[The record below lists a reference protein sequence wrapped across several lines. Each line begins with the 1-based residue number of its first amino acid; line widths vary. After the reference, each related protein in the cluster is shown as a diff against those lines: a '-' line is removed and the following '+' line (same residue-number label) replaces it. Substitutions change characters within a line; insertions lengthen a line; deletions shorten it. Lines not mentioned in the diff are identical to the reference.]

1 MAATDYEIKSDSP
14 VVSELMFWRLAGHEG
29 LSRPAAYELVVLSKN
44 RALNAKDILGH
55 AFDVV
60 IGFEDADGGKHQR
73 HFQGHAVRFTRLAQ
87 AGRYFE
93 YRIELRSWFW
103 LLTKRAN
110 ARILQD
116 KPVLEVLDAVIE
128 DSPIK
133 RLKKLKT
140 DQVAGRHE
148 PHRYCVQFEE
158 SDYDFLSR
166 LLEEEGIYYWF
177 DAHDAPGTMH
187 LSDNSAVA
195 HEALPAVSALRYV
208 SQSASQAPRQAE
220 ITRWVSARRFDTGK
234 HAAVDSNFKAI
245 RKKIG
250 ATIEASDDHELADL
264 EVFEFPGDYFSPDDA
279 EAAAKVRGDELSA
292 RRDRHWAFT
301 AWPDVAAGRS
311 FKFEGDPDGVN
322 DGEYIVSGCTMVV
335 VHPGYEGMGDGDPA
349 APVVPLLQRLLAE
362 DAVNAVSLDM
372 AMELVAA
379 HPDLARPGRGACAF
393 LLTLHPVAMPFRPP
407 RLTPRKPMPGPQ
419 SAIVVGPQGD
429 ELHVDEF
436 GRIKVHFH
444 WDRYDQSNE
453 KSTCWVRVSQPWA
466 GKGWGGYFMPRIG
479 QEVIVDFLNGDPD
492 RPIVIGRMYNDDQPI
507 PYKSPTQSGFKTR
520 STPGGDSTTGNE
532 IMFEDKKGAEKINI
546 HAELDMSR
554 SVERDDSTSVDRD
567 QSVTVKRDQK
577 NHVDRDRSST
587 VTRNDTNMVVVDQSN
602 TVKGKQN
609 NQVVGNR
616 DSYIDSNDLLKVK
629 GTSTVDVTGA
639 RSTTFRAGEK
649 HTVVGN
655 QTIAVTGNLSYK
667 ATNMTFEAAHVDW
680 NVTGANSQNITVPAG
695 PLRLAANKIKI
706 MSNTGLEMMAVG
718 DIDAISVGS
727 NTTVLG
733 PNSSGYIGNN
743 SEANLGM
750 NRSTFIGLNMEA
762 ALALS
767 MSNFAGAQ
775 LDNTAGFKME
785 TVAAACIEQKT
796 TNMRQSTLTC
806 FGPGAGAPAGVGGAA
821 VAAQLGAVVGIVSGA
836 VDMAATA
843 DQYAKAA
850 GQLEKAAK
858 DAAEMIP
865 PVPGL
870 EGRLRALAGATRER
884 MRDAGAGLLTLGV
897 GIVMQAGLDAVG
909 GPGGGKT
916 AGDLSDAGPGKD
928 E

>member
-14 VVSELMFWRLAGHEG
+14 VVSELMFWRVAGHEG
-29 LSRPAAYELVVLSKN
+29 LSRPAAYELAVLSKN

-60 IGFEDADGGKHQR
+60 VGFEDADGGRHQR

-116 KPVLEVLDAVIE
+116 KPVLDVLDAVIE

-195 HEALPAVSALRYV
+195 HEALPAVGTLRYI

-250 ATIEASDDHELADL
+250 ATIDASDDHELADL

-335 VHPGYEGMGDGDPA
+335 AHPGYEGMGPADPA

-372 AMELVAA
+372 ARELVEA
-379 HPDLARPGRGACAF
+379 HPDLARPGRGTCAF

-532 IMFEDKKGAEKINI
+532 IMFEDKKGAENINI

-554 SVERDDSTSVDRD
+554 SVERDDSTTVDRD

-577 NHVDRDRSST
+577 NHVERDRTTT
-587 VTRNDTNMVVVDQSN
+587 VNRNDTQTVTLDQKH
-602 TVKGKQN
+602 TVHGKQN

-616 DSYIDSNDLLKVK
+616 DSFVDSNDTLKVK

-667 ATNMTFEAAHVDW
+667 AANMTFEAAHVDW

-821 VAAQLGAVVGIVSGA
+821 VAAQLGAVVGIISGT
-836 VDMAATA
+836 VDMVATA

-884 MRDAGAGLLTLGV
+884 MRDAGAGMLTLGV